1 MKICTITYA
10 HSPSNIGGAD
20 LYAEMISKQLLER
33 GYDVFSISARPTFEN
48 SLSYS
53 LEKKGNYKIYW
64 FYPLN
69 ISTFHNV
76 AKRSTLVQGIW
87 RLLDLWNIHSYYV
100 VKKILKKEKPDIV
113 HVHTPVGISPSVFKA
128 VKSLGIP
135 LVFTL
140 HDYYLMCPRIGLLHA
155 SGKICTTPHPLC
167 KIYSKFNK
175 KLVSD
180 APDVVIA
187 PSKFVMDMHID
198 NGFFNSAKKIVLQNA
213 VDFESNGSVAKKDH
227 GCIQYLYVG
236 QIRPHKGIHTLIKAF
251 SKLKYENIK
260 LNIVGS
266 GIHETEL
273 KRLAYDDKRNTFHGR
288 VSYDNLK
295 KMYEISDFTVVPSIW
310 YENSPLVIYES
321 FSHGTPVIGS
331 RIGGI
336 PELVIDG
343 YNGYLFEAG
352 DISELNKVLEKSLNN
367 KMIYSELCI
376 NAIESFKR
384 YDMPR
389 HIEKLEQIY
398 TECINEIES

>member
-20 LYAEMISKQLLER
+20 LYAEKISKQLLER

-87 RLLDLWNIHSYYV
+87 RLLDLWNIHSYYM

-155 SGKICTTPHPLC
+155 SGEICTSPHPVC

-187 PSKFVMDMHID
+187 PSKFVMDMHVD
-198 NGFFNSAKKIVLQNA
+198 NGLFNNSEKIFLPHGI
-213 VDFESNGSVAKKDH
+213 ESNMLNLAIDSHAKRNRIDL
-227 GCIQYLYVG
+227 LYVG
-236 QIRPHKGIHTLIKAF
+236 SLAKHKGVHILIEAF
-251 SKLKYENIK
+251 KQVPQKDMR
-260 LNIVGS
+260 LNIVGK
-266 GIHETEL
+266 GICEKEL
-273 KRLAYDDKRNTFHGR
+273 KKLANDDSRIIFQGHVPDNVLKTF
-288 VSYDNLK
+288 
-295 KMYEISDFTVVPSIW
+295 YEQSDFLIVPSIW
-310 YENSPLVIYES
+310 YETFGLVILES
-321 FSHGTPVIGS
+321 FSCGTPVIS
-331 RIGGI
+331 SKIGAYQ
-336 PELVIDG
+336 ELIIDG
-343 YNGYLFEAG
+343 YNGYLFEPG
-352 DISELNKVLEKSLNN
+352 DISELNKVLEKSLDNESVYN
-367 KMIYSELCI
+367 ELCV
-376 NAIESFKR
+376 NAFESFQQ
-384 YDMPR
+384 YNMSE
-389 HIEKLEQIY
+389 HIGKLEKIY
-398 TECINEIES
+398 MSHI

>member
-1 MKICTITYA
+1 MKICIITYA
-10 HSPSNIGGAD
+10 HSPSNVGGAD
-20 LYAEMISKQLLER
+20 LYAEKISKQLSKR
-33 GYDVFSISARPTFEN
+33 GHDVFSISARPTFEK

-53 LEKKGNYKIYW
+53 LEENGNYRVYW

-76 AKRSTLVQGIW
+76 AKRSAFIQGIW
-87 RLLDLWNIHSYYV
+87 RILDLWNIHSYYV
-100 VKKILKKEKPDIV
+100 VKKILKLEKPDIV
-113 HVHTPVGISPSVFKA
+113 HLHTPVGLSPSVFKA

-140 HDYYLMCPRIGLLHA
+140 HDYYLICPRIGLLHA
-155 SGKICTTPHPLC
+155 SGEICTSPHPLC
-167 KIYSKFNK
+167 KKYLKFNK

-187 PSKFVMDMHID
+187 PSKFAMDMHTD
-198 NGFFNSAKKIVLQNA
+198 NGLFNSANKIVLPNA
-213 VDFESNGSVAKKDH
+213 VDFELASSVAKKDH
-227 GCIQYLYVG
+227 ACTQYLYVG

-251 SKLKYENIK
+251 SKLEHENIR

-266 GIHETEL
+266 GLSEAEL
-273 KRLAYDDKRNTFHGR
+273 KQLAHEDNRIIFHGR
-288 VSYDNLK
+288 ISDNDLK

-321 FSHGTPVIGS
+321 LSNGTPVIGS

-343 YNGYLFEAG
+343 YNGYLFEPG
-352 DISELNKVLEKSLNN
+352 NISELNEILEKSLSDKSMHN
-367 KMIYSELCI
+367 ELCV
-376 NAIESFKR
+376 NAFNSFKQ
-384 YDMPR
+384 YNMSE
-389 HIEKLEQIY
+389 HIEKLEGIY
-398 TECINEIES
+398 KECINEN